1 MLLDRIQ
8 LLCKFQLDA
17 DLTVSSGQVK
27 SGRSKGE
34 EDLATLELLRDA
46 NGRPVIPATSLK
58 GALRAA
64 FSGAQAQKLDL
75 FGAISAGESG
85 NAGRLALFAAAP
97 AATPGKDTGKRDAY
111 SSHTTIDRSSGAAA
125 RNRLFRVESVKADTV
140 FELDMHLAMNVGD
153 DPAKLEREIA
163 LLGRA
168 LAPWREGLRLG
179 KGGRRGEG
187 LTHLLPLEEGA
198 ALLHVFDPKTGYPDL
213 YEGTKDVSAALN
225 AAMEEA
231 LVDLPR
237 QDASHFARVSLS
249 AARPFLIVDGE
260 GAQRGDEETQ
270 VRALRESKDGPAV
283 LPATSVLGALRSRA
297 AWLCEIARM
306 RGQDPGWIPKD
317 RGSDCPADDRDL
329 ASALGSDRRA
339 VQNIDDLARLSS
351 VERLFG
357 VAGWRGMLQIGPFTM
372 DVRGHKTELAN
383 VAIDRFSGGALRGAL
398 FHTEATTGC
407 AWSFD
412 LTLDEGRRKA
422 SDLDRTFLTH
432 LLDDLGKNG
441 LSLGH
446 AAARGLGRFVVAAER
461 AVEQK
466 P

>member
-8 LLCKFQLDA
+8 LRCKFQLDA

-46 NGRPVIPATSLK
+46 NDRPVIPATSLK

-64 FSGAQAQKLDL
+64 FSVSGTAEDERAL
-75 FGAISAGESG
+75 FGAVSFGASG
-85 NAGRLALFAAAP
+85 NAGRLALFAA
-97 AATPGKDTGKRDAY
+97 TPGEDAGTCEVY

-125 RNRLFRVESVKADTV
+125 RNRLFRVESVKAGTV
-140 FELDMHLAMNVGD
+140 FELDMHLAMDVGGD
-153 DPAKLEREIA
+153 TAKLANDIA

-198 ALLHVFDPKTGYPDL
+198 AVLHVFDPKKGYPDL
-213 YEGTKDVSAALN
+213 RQGARDVSAALN
-225 AAMEEA
+225 AAMEKA

-237 QDASHFARVSLS
+237 QDAAHVARVSLS

-260 GAQRGDEETQ
+260 GAQRRDETTQ
-270 VRALRESKDGPAV
+270 VPALRDSSGAAV
-283 LPATSVLGALRSRA
+283 LPATSVLGALRGRA

-306 RGQDPGWIPKD
+306 RGTDPGWLPEN
-317 RGSDCPADDRDL
+317 RAADCPADDRDL
-329 ASALGSDRRA
+329 DKALSGRRA
-339 VQNIDDLARLSS
+339 VGDLEDLAGLSS

-357 VAGWRGMLQIGPFTM
+357 VAGWRGMLRISGFKRVSP
-372 DVRGHKTELAN
+372 GHKTELAN

-398 FHTEATTGC
+398 FHTDATTGC

-412 LTLDEGRRKA
+412 LTLDEVRREA

-432 LLDDLGKNG
+432 LLDDLEKNG

-446 AAARGLGRFVVAAER
+446 AAARGLGRFDVAAER
-461 AVEQK
+461 AAEQK

>member
-8 LLCKFQLDA
+8 LLCKIRLDA
-17 DLTVSSGQVK
+17 DLTVASGQIK
-27 SGRSKGE
+27 SSRSKE
-34 EDLATLELLRDA
+34 EDLATLELLHDA

-64 FSGAQAQKLDL
+64 FSGTPNEASAL

-85 NAGRLALFAAAP
+85 NAGRLALFAAAT
-97 AATPGKDTGKRDAY
+97 AATPGEDPRKREIY

-125 RNRLFRVESVKADTV
+125 RNRLFRVESVKAGTV
-140 FELDMHLAMNVGD
+140 FEMDMHLAMNVGG

-198 ALLHVFDPKTGYPDL
+198 ALLHVFDPNTGYPDL
-213 YEGTKDVSAALN
+213 YEGTTDVSAALN

-231 LVDLPR
+231 RADLPR
-237 QDASHFARVSLS
+237 QDAAHVARVSLS

-260 GAQRGDEETQ
+260 GTQRGDEKTQ
-270 VRALRESKDGPAV
+270 VRALRESEDGPAV
-283 LPATSVLGALRSRA
+283 LPATSVLGALRSRT

-306 RGQDPGWIPKD
+306 RGADPGWIPKD

-329 ASALGSDRRA
+329 ASALGGDRRA
-339 VQNIDDLARLSS
+339 VLNTADLDRLSS
-351 VERLFG
+351 VELLFG
-357 VAGWRGMLQIGPFTM
+357 VAGWRGLVQISGFKRVSP
-372 DVRGHKTELAN
+372 GHEMKLAN

-398 FHTEATTGC
+398 FHTDATTGC
-407 AWSFD
+407 AWRFD
-412 LTLDEGRRKA
+412 LTLDEGRREA
-422 SDLDRTFLTH
+422 RDLDRKLLAH
-432 LLDDLGKNG
+432 LLDDLAKNG

-446 AAARGLGRFVVAAER
+446 AAARGLGRFDVTAEPAA
-461 AVEQK
+461 EQK